1 MSSVV
6 IVGTQ
11 WGDEGKGKIID
22 FLTESAKIIVRFQGG
37 NNAGHTIVVNN
48 EQFIVHLIPSGIL
61 HDDKKCVIGNG
72 VVIDPGVLMQE
83 INELISRG
91 AKISTANL
99 FVSERAHI
107 IMPYHKRIDHAREK
121 AKGTKSLG
129 TTGRGIGPCYED
141 KAARTGIRVV
151 ELIDREIF
159 LEKLKEKLSE
169 KNFYLEKFF
178 HEKPVD
184 LEETYQEYLKYAE
197 KIRPY
202 VTNVSLLVD
211 RVITDGDNIL
221 FEGAQG
227 THLDIDHGTYP
238 FVTSSNTVAAEASI
252 GAGIGPLRLD
262 VIIGICKAYTTRV
275 GGGPFPT
282 ELKDEIGDAIQK
294 KGAEFGATTGR
305 RRRCGWIDTVQLR
318 DSVRINGLSGLAI
331 TKLDVLSGLEKIKI
345 CVAYDYQG
353 EKLTHLPSQPGA
365 LERCIPIYEE
375 LDGWQNEIIDAKN
388 FNELPSQ
395 AQTYLRRLEE
405 LLGVNILLISVG
417 PSREQTIILQ
427 DPFKSEKSAI

>member
-6 IVGTQ
+6 VVGTQ

-22 FLTESAKIIVRFQGG
+22 FLTEFAQIIVRFQGG

-61 HDDKKCVIGNG
+61 HEDKKCVIGNG
-72 VVIDPGVLMQE
+72 VVIDPGVLVQE
-83 INELISRG
+83 INDLISRW

-121 AKGTKSLG
+121 EKGAKSLG

-141 KAARTGIRVV
+141 KAARTGIRVID
-151 ELIDREIF
+151 LMDREIF
-159 LEKLKEKLSE
+159 LEKLEEKLRE

-184 LEETYQEYLKYAE
+184 LEETYQEYLEYAE

-211 RVITDGDNIL
+211 RALRDGNNIL

-238 FVTSSNTVAAEASI
+238 FVTSSNTVAAEASV

-262 VIIGICKAYTTRV
+262 TIVGICKAYTTRV
-275 GGGPFPT
+275 GAGPFPT
-282 ELKDEIGDAIQK
+282 ELKDEIGDTIQK
-294 KGAEFGATTGR
+294 RGVEFGATTGR

-353 EKLTHLPSQPGA
+353 KKVTHLPSQPGA

-375 LDGWQNEIIDAKN
+375 LEGWQNEITDIRI
-388 FNELPSQ
+388 FNELPTQ
-395 AQTYLRRLEE
+395 AQTYLRRIEE
-405 LLGVNILLISVG
+405 LLGVNIMSISVG

-427 DPFKSEKSAI
+427 DPFKSKKTAI